1 MSHVRDERRGLCRLL
16 IEVGPDAPTECAG
29 WTTRDLAAHLVTRER
44 RPDAAIS
51 LAVPPLA
58 GYGERIRT
66 RLRDETPY
74 DRLVGLVA
82 IGPPVWS
89 PFAIP
94 GVDAVGNLVE
104 YFVHHEDVRR
114 AQPGWAPRE
123 LPPALTRTLW
133 NRLLMMARLTL
144 RSAPAGVRLRWS
156 DADRPDGPEQVVKQG
171 QPMVT
176 VSGGPGELLLWALG
190 RTSVARVTLDGD
202 DAAVD
207 RLRSASWGI

>member
-1 MSHVRDERRGLCRLL
+1 MSHVRDERRGLCQTL

-29 WTTRDLAAHLVTRER
+29 WTTRDLAVHLVMRER
-44 RPDAAIS
+44 RPDAMVGE
-51 LAVPPLA
+51 AVPAVA
-58 GYGERIRT
+58 GYGERVRT

-74 DRLVGLVA
+74 ARLVGLIA
-82 IGPPVWS
+82 TGPPVWS

-94 GVDAVGNLVE
+94 GADSAGNLVE

-123 LPPALTRTLW
+123 LPPALARTLW
-133 NRLLMMARLTL
+133 NRLLIARMAL
-144 RSAPAGVRLRWS
+144 RRAPAGVRLRWS
-156 DADRPDGPEQVVKQG
+156 DADRPDGPERVVNQG

-176 VSGGPGELLLWALG
+176 VSGGPAELLLWALG
-190 RTSVARVTLDGD
+190 RTSVAQVELDGD
-202 DAAVD
+202 DDAVA